1 MNKLNAIGRGAAFIA
16 AAVIILLPGLLTA
29 QATANKP
36 PEKPQVVDMG
46 TFRVSSPPEGKW
58 KIIKEEKWGEVIFT
72 KYREGLLTLLAG
84 QTRGTVVSAGFR
96 SLELGE
102 WRMTE
107 DEAATHILNDFITR
121 EARDLEGPGTVTEA
135 GEAVLKDKKLRFV
148 TLQKFYSSS
157 DGDQTADMVVYVH
170 FPTPFRK
177 LHGYFFFTY
186 FFVRP
191 NEGPKLYK
199 HPGLEPVQAVIDS
212 LEIVDPLGIAP
223 APAGDLVRA
232 AAAGDIEGVRR
243 AIEQGGSANSQI
255 PQWTALSAASFYGHR
270 EVVDLLLEQG
280 ADINKADEES
290 GRTPLHRAIIGEEPE
305 IAAGLIERGADV
317 NLRTKAGA
325 SALMFAVAIGHPALI
340 STLVEK
346 GAVVEA
352 KTEDGETALMF
363 AAANGLKEIAQLLKA
378 AGADVN
384 ALSNTGWTA
393 LKSAVRAKHV
403 EIVRWLLENGAGVD
417 LKGDSGWTALMS
429 AVQSENLDLAR
440 MMTEAGAD
448 VNAKTKSGATSLM
461 LAAEYGLVDFV
472 KFLLEKGADVH
483 AKTDKKVTAL
493 KLAKYKKSADI
504 VAMLKAAGAKG

>member
-1 MNKLNAIGRGAAFIA
+1 MKRQVIIGRA
-16 AAVIILLPGLLTA
+16 AALSRAVMFFLLPVLLGA
-29 QATANKP
+29 QAAANKP
-36 PEKPQVVDMG
+36 SEKPQVVDMG
-46 TFRVSSPPEGKW
+46 TYRVSPPPEGKW
-58 KIIKEEKWGEVIFT
+58 KVIKEEKWGEVIFT
-72 KYREGLLTLLAG
+72 KYREGLLTQLAG
-84 QTRGTVVSAGFR
+84 QPRGTVVGAGFR

-107 DEAATHILNDFITR
+107 DEAATYILNDYIAR
-121 EARDLEGPGTVTEA
+121 EARDLEGPGTVTDT
-135 GEAVLKDKKLRFV
+135 GEVVLKDKKLRFV
-148 TLQKFYSSS
+148 TLRKFYASP
-157 DGDQTADMVVYVH
+157 DGDQTADTVIFLH
-170 FPTPFRK
+170 FPAPFRK
-177 LHGYFFFTY
+177 LHSYFFFTY

-212 LEIVDPLGIAP
+212 LEIVDSLRNAP

-232 AAAGDIEGVRR
+232 AAAGDIEAVRR
-243 AIEQGGSANSQI
+243 EIGQGGSANSQI
-255 PQWTALSAASFYGHR
+255 PQWTALSAASYYGHR
-270 EVVDLLLEQG
+270 EVVDLLLGQG

-363 AAANGLKEIAQLLKA
+363 AAANGSKEIAQLLKA
-378 AGADVN
+378 GGADVN
-384 ALSNTGWTA
+384 ALSNAGWTA

-403 EIVRWLLENGAGVD
+403 EIARWLLENGAGVD

-440 MMTEAGAD
+440 MMIEAGAD
-448 VNAKTKSGATSLM
+448 VNAKTKTGATSLM
-461 LAAEYGLVDFV
+461 LAAEYGLADFV
-472 KFLLEKGADVH
+472 KFLLEKGADVN
-483 AKTDKKVTAL
+483 AKTDKKATAL

-504 VAMLKAAGAKG
+504 VAMLKAAGAK